1 MSISG
6 LIFGLMIVVGSFVIT
21 WPLANLIIPQ
31 EEIDKIEAIGEWAKE
46 ELDKRKGEKDESVFS
61 K

>member
-21 WPLANLIIPQ
+21 WPLVNLIIPQ

-46 ELDKRKGEKDESVFS
+46 ELDKRKGEKDE
-61 K
+61 

>member
-21 WPLANLIIPQ
+21 WPLVNLIIPQ
-31 EEIDKIEAIGEWAKE
+31 EEIDKIETIGEWAKE
-46 ELDKRKGEKDESVFS
+46 ELDKRKGEKDESD
-61 K
+61 